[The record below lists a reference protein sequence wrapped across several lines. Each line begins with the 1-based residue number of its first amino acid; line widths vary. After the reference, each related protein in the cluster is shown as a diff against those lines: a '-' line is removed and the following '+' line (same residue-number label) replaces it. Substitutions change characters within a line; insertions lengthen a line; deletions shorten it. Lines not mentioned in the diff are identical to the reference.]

1 MTNTLRVLGR
11 LRLSVASDES
21 TSIERQREMITS
33 WADARKHKVVGWA
46 EDTDVSGSVDP
57 FDTPQ
62 LGNWLKNRPEE
73 FDVIACW
80 KLDRISRS
88 AIRLNGLI
96 GWCLEHDKTIA
107 SCSDESIDIGTP
119 VGRLIANVIG
129 FLAEGELEAMRERQ
143 RSSRRKLREAARWAG
158 GKPPYGYRIVAR
170 GHGKNLEIDP
180 HAYPVIRRIVDE
192 VMQGRPVAQICNDLN
207 RDGVVSPADHHR
219 VCDSGEDEDTGSP
232 WRTWPMK
239 HMLTSP
245 TLVGHVHLA
254 GVTARDGRG
263 DPVLMCDQPLVTA
276 DERELILH
284 ELSRAEQLPRER
296 KESAALIGMVSC
308 WFCETPLTS
317 TRQGKVLAGGE
328 RRRYNYYRCP
338 LNCSPLIP
346 MESAD
351 EEVIKLIE
359 DAFGG
364 EELTKRV
371 WVPGNSNETALKAA
385 VAAFEELTALA
396 GTLTSKT
403 AKDRLQAQ
411 LEALDSQ
418 IADLES
424 KPIREGRYEDRPT
437 GQTYLGAWEEATTQE
452 ARRDL
457 MKRIGVDVRLGVHE
471 GKLLRAPI
479 TLGSNL
485 PPLTQKSPP
494 PEGEGL

>member
-21 TSIERQREMITS
+21 TSIQRQLEVITS
-33 WADARKHKVVGWA
+33 WAEANGHQIVGWA
-46 EDTDVSGSVDP
+46 EDTDVSGAVDP

-62 LGNWLKNRPEE
+62 LGNWLSNRPEE
-73 FDVIACW
+73 FDTIACW

-88 AIRLNGLI
+88 AIRLNRLI
-96 GWCLEHDKTIA
+96 GWCLDHDKTIA
-107 SCSDESIDIGTP
+107 SCTEGIDIGTP
-119 VGRLIANVIG
+119 VGRLIANVIA

-158 GKPPYGYRIVAR
+158 GKPPYGYQIVDS
-170 GHGKNLEIDP
+170 GHGKTLEIDP
-180 HAYPVIRRIVDE
+180 LAYPVVRRIVDE
-192 VMQGRPVAQICNDLN
+192 VMRGTPIAKVCSDLN
-207 RDGVVSPADHHR
+207 DDGVVSPADHHR
-219 VCDSGEDEDTGSP
+219 VCDRGEDEDTGSP

-254 GVTARDGRG
+254 GVTVRDAKG
-263 DPVLMCDQPLVTA
+263 DPVLMCEDPLVTA

-284 ELSRAEQLPRER
+284 ELSRAEQLPRDRRET
-296 KESAALIGMVSC
+296 AALIGMVSC

-317 TRQGKVLAGGE
+317 TRQSKTSATGVE
-328 RRRYNYYRCP
+328 RRYDYYRCMN
-338 LNCSPLIP
+338 NCGPLIP

-351 EEVIKLIE
+351 EAVERLIR
-359 DAFGG
+359 DSFGDD
-364 EELTKRV
+364 ELTKRV
-371 WVPGNSNETALKAA
+371 WLPGDSNETALKTA
-385 VAAFEELTALA
+385 VAAFEELTSLA
-396 GTLTSKT
+396 GTMTSKT
-403 AKDRLQAQ
+403 LKDRLQGQ

-418 IADLES
+418 IADLEA

-437 GQTYLGAWEEATTQE
+437 GKTHREAWDEATTQGS
-452 ARRDL
+452 RRDL
-457 MKRIGVDVRLGVHE
+457 MNLIGVDVRLGVHDGE
-471 GKLLRAPI
+471 LLSHPI

-494 PEGEGL
+494 K